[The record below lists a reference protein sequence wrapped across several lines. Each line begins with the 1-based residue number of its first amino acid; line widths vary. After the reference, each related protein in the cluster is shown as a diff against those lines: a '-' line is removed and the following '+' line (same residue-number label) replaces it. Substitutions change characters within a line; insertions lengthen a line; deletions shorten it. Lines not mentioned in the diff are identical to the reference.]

1 MLRKCYQIQG
11 GRHPVADYDFVLST
25 QQWYRTAVLYSDPW
39 HEMVEL
45 TGDIPFLWRLSPE
58 SSEGLCAVSMV
69 VPYETDDD
77 RRDLTIETSVV
88 SFASDSSRAETEEML
103 EWNQDDISLFLKL
116 VAHEQD
122 EHRIAMLDSVR
133 IDLTDPAIID
143 IIHVV
148 AAAGFGMAYG
158 SHGVLNPSSGLYPA
172 HNCDIGSFASLN
184 TVVGFKR
191 CVVVDVDNEEVVC
204 VLLDEVDVE
213 SEGEYD
219 RLCRHDLLLVKRADL
234 LHPDFAITTGR
245 PVSATVH

>member
-1 MLRKCYQIQG
+1 
-11 GRHPVADYDFVLST
+11 
-25 QQWYRTAVLYSDPW
+25 
-39 HEMVEL
+39 MVEL
-45 TGDIPFLWRLSPE
+45 TGNIPFLWRLSPE
-58 SSEGLCAVSMV
+58 SSDGLCAVSMV
-69 VPYETDDD
+69 VPYESEDD

-122 EHRIAMLDSVR
+122 DKRVIANDTVR

-148 AAAGFGMAYG
+148 AAAGFGMAY
-158 SHGVLNPSSGLYPA
+158 SSTSILQASNGLYPA
-172 HNCDIGSFASLN
+172 HDCDIGSFASLN
-184 TVVGFKR
+184 TLVGFKR
-191 CVVVDVDNEEVVC
+191 CVVVDIDGEEVVC
-204 VLLDEVDVE
+204 VLLEDVDVE
-213 SEGEYD
+213 SIGEFETLD
-219 RLCRHDLLLVKRADL
+219 RHDLLLVKRADL

>member
-1 MLRKCYQIQG
+1 
-11 GRHPVADYDFVLST
+11 
-25 QQWYRTAVLYSDPW
+25 
-39 HEMVEL
+39 MVEL
-45 TGDIPFLWRLSPE
+45 TGNIPFLWRLSPE
-58 SSEGLCAVSMV
+58 SGDGLCAVSMV
-69 VPYETDDD
+69 VPYESEDD

-88 SFASDSSRAETEEML
+88 SFASDSTRAESEEML

-122 EHRIAMLDSVR
+122 DNRVIANDTVR

-148 AAAGFGMAYG
+148 AAAGFGMAY
-158 SHGVLNPSSGLYPA
+158 SSTAVLQHSTGLYPA

-184 TVVGFKR
+184 TSIGFKH
-191 CVVVDVDNEEVVC
+191 CVVVDIDSEEVVC
-204 VLLDEVDVE
+204 VLLEDIDVE
-213 SEGEYD
+213 SIGEFD
-219 RLCRHDLLLVKRADL
+219 KLNRHDLLLVKRADL